1 MFHWDF
7 SSSFCTFQQGT
18 KSSEDSKVK
27 ALYDWDAKK
36 ENHLSFKAGDYIT
49 VLEKQDMWWS
59 GEIDGR
65 RGWFPKAHVQF
76 MDEWV

>member
-1 MFHWDF
+1 M
-7 SSSFCTFQQGT
+7 
-18 KSSEDSKVK
+18 K

-59 GEIDGR
+59 GELDGR

-76 MDEWV
+76 MDE